1 VVNFPSAFTYDKFAA
16 TCPLAAVLHLLTS
29 GGAIT
34 VSECKI
40 TADQKLK
47 MREKEKARKKKQDR
61 SEGER
66 MKTRKN

>member
-1 VVNFPSAFTYDKFAA
+1 VVNFPSAFTYGKFAA

-40 TADQKLK
+40 TADQKLNINK
-47 MREKEKARKKKQDR
+47 NERKRESTKKKAR
-61 SEGER
+61 
-66 MKTRKN
+66 